1 MIVRK
6 RKRRSRRRRSLLEP
20 EAELIVVSA
29 TPQQT
34 WGRAPLL
41 RLLPAEGGARAHY
54 RIAYGDDQKDFV
66 LSKRDGTWA
75 LRLRRHLKSQAALE
89 RQLELEARFVAPPV
103 SVARR
108 RSRRQAAEVPAPL
121 RLYVSVRV
129 APLAR

>member
-1 MIVRK
+1 M
-6 RKRRSRRRRSLLEP
+6 
-20 EAELIVVSA
+20 VSA

-75 LRLRRHLKSQAALE
+75 LRLRRHLKSQ
-89 RQLELEARFVAPPV
+89 V
-103 SVARR
+103 SEWWSSNIV
-108 RSRRQAAEVPAPL
+108 VPTL
-121 RLYVSVRV
+121 GTCKFGRY
-129 APLAR
+129 